1 MGVQER
7 LSLEAVSANTLIAC
21 EHVHRYRLAA
31 SLCQGLR
38 VLDLGCGS
46 GYGSAILRESA
57 VAVTGV
63 DNDVATVDMARVTVG
78 AEHDVLF
85 EAADAAEYL
94 QRDLGESFDAIVCFE
109 SLEHLPDPEDALASL
124 ENHAREGLR
133 LVLSVPNSRTLGEV
147 NEFHVTDYGFDEAQE
162 AFARFEEVT
171 ILYQFNAEGSLI
183 RQEEP
188 AETDGEFVLDEH
200 GEPEYANHFIACVNL
215 TDRLR
220 ETAGL
225 ARLQLT
231 VAPDFT
237 RHMLAL
243 ERANQELWRTNAR
256 LARQHLG
263 VSDSAAAAVQD
274 RMRAIQQEAA
284 QVKERLQAE
293 LDHAN
298 RRLLILDTPRHQAL
312 ERLRERLVQ
321 HRVLSAIV
329 RRLWALVHG

>member
-7 LSLEAVSANTLIAC
+7 LSLEAASANTLLAC

-31 SLCQGLR
+31 SLCHGLR

-78 AEHDVLF
+78 AEHDMLF

-94 QRDLGESFDAIVCFE
+94 RRDISERFDAIVCFE
-109 SLEHLPDPEDALASL
+109 TLEHVADPEDVLTSL
-124 ENHAREGLR
+124 EIHAREGVR
-133 LVLSVPNSRTLGEV
+133 LVLSVPNSRTLREV

-162 AFARFEEVT
+162 AFGRFEELT

-183 RQEEP
+183 RTEEP
-188 AETDGEFVLDEH
+188 AGVDGEFVLDEH

-220 ETAGL
+220 KIGGL
-225 ARLQLT
+225 ARLQLAA
-231 VAPDFT
+231 APDFT

-243 ERANQELWRTNAR
+243 ERANEELWRTNAR

-274 RMRAIQQEAA
+274 RIRAAEEKAA
-284 QVKERLQAE
+284 RLQAE
-293 LDHAN
+293 LDDAN
-298 RRLLILDTPRHQAL
+298 RRLLIFNTPRHQAL
-312 ERLRERLVQ
+312 ERLRERLLQ
-321 HRVLSAIV
+321 HRVLSVMA
-329 RRLWALVHG
+329 RRLWAILRG

>member
-7 LSLEAVSANTLIAC
+7 LSLETASANTLLAC

-31 SLCQGLR
+31 SLCHGLR

-46 GYGSAILRESA
+46 GYGSAIVRETA
-57 VAVTGV
+57 AAVTGV
-63 DNDVATVDMARVTVG
+63 DNDVATIDMARVTVG
-78 AEHDVLF
+78 SEHGVLF
-85 EAADAAEYL
+85 EVADAAGYL
-94 QRDLGESFDAIVCFE
+94 RRNLSESFDAIVCFE
-109 SLEHLPDPEDALASL
+109 SLEHFADPEDVLASL
-124 ENHAREGLR
+124 EDHAREGLR

-147 NEFHVTDYGFDEAQE
+147 NKFHVTDYGFDEAHG

-183 RQEEP
+183 RHEEP
-188 AETDGEFVLDEH
+188 AEMDGEFVLDEH

-220 ETAGL
+220 ETGSL
-225 ARLQLT
+225 ARLQLA

-243 ERANQELWRTNAR
+243 ERANQELWRSNAR

-274 RMRAIQQEAA
+274 RLRAVQEEAA

-293 LDHAN
+293 LDHAS

-312 ERLRERLVQ
+312 ERVRDRMLR
-321 HRVLSAIV
+321 HRVLSAFV
-329 RRLWALVHG
+329 RRLWALVRG